1 MLQKIF
7 ETLGIKATPS
17 QDEIMEEL
25 YKTEEHEAETG
36 HLGTAVETTE
46 SDDST
51 DEDVP
56 LGTLRGKRKIRSPKK
71 ARKLKKKK

>member
-17 QDEIMEEL
+17 QDEIIEEL

-36 HLGTAVETTE
+36 DLGTAVETTE

-56 LGTLRGKRKIRSPKK
+56 LGTLRCKRKVRSPKK